1 LHSGASAGVNPVY
14 VLIFEVTTMRVT
26 AVLLAAGQG
35 TRMKSSLPK
44 VLHPVAGKPM
54 IWHALQA
61 INQSTTEKPIV
72 VVGHGAEEVT
82 KYLGDSANPVM
93 QEPQLGTGHAVMQAE
108 SLLKEKTDLVVICYS
123 DMPLLR
129 GETLKKLVEMQKS
142 NKGPITILTVVAD
155 DPRGFGRIIR
165 KADGTVESI
174 VEEYVATAEQL
185 RVKELNVGGYCFDAN
200 WLWDALR
207 RIPKNPQKGEYY
219 LTDTV
224 ELAVRDGLPVQAM
237 VMDDV
242 EETIGVNTRVHLSEC
257 DHAMRRR
264 INQQHML
271 NGVTMIDP
279 SSAYIETSVS
289 IGRDTVIMPN
299 TYLYGA
305 TEIGEGNVIG
315 PNTIIRDSKIGSF
328 CKVLASSLEGALLED
343 HVDMGP
349 FARLR
354 KGAHLGSHVHMGNFG
369 EVKDS
374 YLAEGVK
381 MGHFS
386 YIGNAQIGANTN
398 IGAGTITCNYDGEKK
413 HDTEIGE
420 GVFIGSDTMLVA
432 PLKIGAGARTGAGA
446 VVTKDVPEDTLVVGM
461 PARAIKKL
469 ERKVKNKKS

>member
-1 LHSGASAGVNPVY
+1 
-14 VLIFEVTTMRVT
+14 MKVT

-44 VLHPVAGKPM
+44 VLHPVAGKPL
-54 IWHALQA
+54 IWHALEA
-61 INQSTTEKPIV
+61 ISKSTTEKPIV

-82 KYLGDSANPVM
+82 KYLGDFAQTVL

-108 SLLKEKTDLVVICYS
+108 ALLKGKTDLVVVCYG
-123 DMPLLR
+123 DMPLMR
-129 GETLKKLVEMQKS
+129 GETLQALVETQKN
-142 NKGPITILTVVAD
+142 NKGPISMLTVHAD
-155 DPRGFGRIIR
+155 DPRGFGRILR
-165 KADGTVESI
+165 KEDGTVDAI
-174 VEEYVATAEQL
+174 VEEYVATPEQL
-185 RVKELNVGGYCFDAN
+185 KVKELNVGGYCFDAN
-200 WLWDALR
+200 WLWDALH
-207 RIPKNPQKGEYY
+207 RIPKNPKKGEYY

-224 ELAVRDGLPVQAM
+224 ELASRAGLPVQAT

-242 EETIGVNTRVHLSEC
+242 EETIGINTRVHLADAEA
-257 DHAMRRR
+257 AMRRR
-264 INQQHML
+264 INQEHLL

-279 SSAYIETSVS
+279 SAVYIESGVI

-299 TYLYGA
+299 TYIHGKS
-305 TEIGEGNVIG
+305 EIGEGNVIG
-315 PNTIIRDSKIGSF
+315 PNTIIRDSKIGNH
-328 CKVLASSLEGALLED
+328 CKVLASVMEGALLD
-343 HVDMGP
+343 DYVDMGP

-354 KGAHLGSHVHMGNFG
+354 KGAHLGDHVHMGNFG

-413 HDTEIGE
+413 HATEIGE
-420 GVFIGSDTMLVA
+420 DVFIGSDTMLVA

-446 VVTKDVPEDTLVVGM
+446 VVTKDIAEDMLVVGM

-469 ERKVKNKKS
+469 ERKSKKAGK